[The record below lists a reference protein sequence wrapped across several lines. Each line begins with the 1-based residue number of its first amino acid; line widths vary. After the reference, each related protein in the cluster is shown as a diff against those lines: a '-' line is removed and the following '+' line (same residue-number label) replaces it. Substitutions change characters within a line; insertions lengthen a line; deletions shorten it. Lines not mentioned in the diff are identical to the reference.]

1 MVTIDW
7 NALDDK
13 NQEAYLKFE
22 KQLEELTEK
31 YKREDSERFKIIE
44 DMVAQKE
51 KGIDLAIIAEVAGLT
66 KEEIE
71 KL

>member
-7 NALDDK
+7 NDLDDK

-31 YKREDSERFKIIE
+31 YKREDSERFKKIE
-44 DMVAQKE
+44 DMVAKKKKE
-51 KGIDLAIIAEVAGLT
+51 
-66 KEEIE
+66 
-71 KL
+71 